1 MDSDSSE
8 LNRLDTVAPSLAIE
22 ARLRS
27 LRWLVILFTAFI
39 TLLATISEAPLYET
53 ITIRIMAF
61 ITPAL
66 ATPVWLQPRYALY
79 AVSIFLI
86 CFAIGIATSQDD
98 SHRLLGWVSRISITM
113 LLLYYAWLLMKPA
126 RALSLG
132 NSPDYATER
141 DNVQQ
146 WPRGMLSSGNTSVL
160 RLSSKSFWSGH
171 FDCRLYQVGTLCV
184 YAKFPPDK
192 TRLLDV
198 MFSMQMS

>member
-8 LNRLDTVAPSLAIE
+8 LNRLDTVARSLAIE

-66 ATPVWLQPRYALY
+66 ATTGWLQPRYALY

-98 SHRLLGWVSRISITM
+98 SHRLLG
-113 LLLYYAWLLMKPA
+113 
-126 RALSLG
+126 
-132 NSPDYATER
+132 
-141 DNVQQ
+141 
-146 WPRGMLSSGNTSVL
+146 
-160 RLSSKSFWSGH
+160 
-171 FDCRLYQVGTLCV
+171 
-184 YAKFPPDK
+184 
-192 TRLLDV
+192 
-198 MFSMQMS
+198 